1 MLHAIGSLLSWLRA
15 RAKDARAYTHN
26 PVSLDRL
33 EERAMLSVTIDSV
46 RLFTPDQGPIASGGY
61 ITLEAVTVH
70 ATDTAVGAVV
80 FFRDSNNNGLID
92 PKDKILRKATRI
104 TGTENWQGSFRASK
118 LGIGTFTVY
127 ARAVDSDGRYST
139 LDPSPDQGLSLTVF
153 SGPGP
158 QKLSAKNSFP
168 SSVTTKLTVT
178 ANNVKAPTGAKVT
191 GVTFYLDNNRNGVI
205 DDGDSTLGQGKRS
218 GSNWRLSNFTLP
230 AETEL
235 TQTLQYLAKSTAT
248 INNAPVDGSVYK
260 INVGPQALELSATD
274 SKGDLR
280 LTLARVRG
288 GGSTTKLVN
297 FYLDN
302 NNNGQIDEG
311 DTLLG
316 KGKKREDG
324 SSYRLTVAGESL
336 PTGPRTYLALI
347 TNKKNITSLVY
358 SADLDLNPIV
368 T

>member
-1 MLHAIGSLLSWLRA
+1 
-15 RAKDARAYTHN
+15 
-26 PVSLDRL
+26 
-33 EERAMLSVTIDSV
+33 MLSVTIDSV

-70 ATDTAVGAVV
+70 ATETAIGAVV

-92 PKDKILRKATRI
+92 PKDKILRKATRV

-139 LDPSPDQGLSLTVF
+139 LDPTPDQGVTITVF
-153 SGPGP
+153 AGPGP

-191 GVTFYLDNNRNGVI
+191 GVTFYLDNNKDGII

-230 AETEL
+230 AETDL

-280 LTLARVRG
+280 LTLARVRA
-288 GGSTTKLVN
+288 GGSKTKLVN

-302 NNNGQIDEG
+302 NNNGQIDES

-324 SSYRLTVAGESL
+324 SSYRLTVAGNSL
-336 PTGPRTYLALI
+336 PTGSRTYLAQI
-347 TNKKNITSLVY
+347 TNKKNIISLVY